1 MGSRRKSTGGNRD
14 DQFEPEDESSGQ
26 RVNRMIYLGMVHP
39 GTFAPWDGL
48 EATIPN
54 AAPLWVIGNRYSST
68 SLSFSDTNQYRTE
81 EDDDEDDEDSD
92 EEEEKYEDDML
103 NIMRAQVNAERKMRK
118 LMRINKRK
126 DEEEWKSSNYK
137 LTSLKGKGDAELIRL
152 LFVVASEPFT
162 DERLTKEEWE
172 ERKSSTPYQSLPI
185 LSRCRKQWGETG
197 AIVRMLARKLLL
209 MGVLN
214 DEHLIVEAT
223 YERLRRLQSKNSR
236 AISWVING
244 EKNKEKLE
252 WAQSQLLHVILPPAL
267 KEWDQLIQKTRG
279 PFIAA
284 SGMTMADLAI
294 VDFLDQCSSHLMIDT
309 LMSDYMAVIDLI
321 TVIKNN
327 PSVRKYSD
335 DRHED

>member
-1 MGSRRKSTGGNRD
+1 M
-14 DQFEPEDESSGQ
+14 DERADPDEEVTSGQ
-26 RVNRMIYLGMVHP
+26 HSSKILHMALVHP
-39 GTFAPWDGL
+39 GNFVPWDGL
-48 EATIPN
+48 GPADLQPR
-54 AAPLWVIGNRYSST
+54 PLWLIGNRYSST
-68 SLSFSDTNQYRTE
+68 HLTFSDTDQYRH
-81 EDDDEDDEDSD
+81 DDEEADDEEEEA
-92 EEEEKYEDDML
+92 EEEEKYEDEML
-103 NIMRAQVNAERKMRK
+103 NIMRAHVNAERKLKK
-118 LMRINKRK
+118 LLKLNKK
-126 DEEEWKSSNYK
+126 KEEEEWKSSNYK
-137 LTSLKGKGDAELIRL
+137 LTSLKGKGEAELIRL
-152 LFVVASEPFT
+152 LLVVANEPFT

-172 ERKSSTPYQSLPI
+172 ERKPSSPYQTLPI
-185 LSRCRKQWGETG
+185 LSRCRKEWGESG

-236 AISWVING
+236 AISWVISG

-284 SGMTMADLAI
+284 SGITVADIAI

-309 LMSDYMAVIDLI
+309 LLADYMAILDLI

-327 PSVRKYSD
+327 PNIRKYSD